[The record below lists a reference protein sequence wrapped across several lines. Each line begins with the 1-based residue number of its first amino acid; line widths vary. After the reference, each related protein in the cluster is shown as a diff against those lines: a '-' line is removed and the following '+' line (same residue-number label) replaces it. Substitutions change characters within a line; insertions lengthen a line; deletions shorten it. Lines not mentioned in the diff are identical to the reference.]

1 MPLYTCQIYSHITA
15 RVKSN
20 VDYSLWV
27 IMMCLG
33 RLIDCNRF
41 GHVVGDVCIAGDYV
55 CIEAGDM
62 RELSILLNFSMK
74 LKLV

>member
-1 MPLYTCQIYSHITA
+1 
-15 RVKSN
+15 
-20 VDYSLWV
+20 
-27 IMMCLG
+27 MMCLG